1 MLTFP
6 SNCATSSDYPIANYC
21 GNCEVLIPIYRGVS
35 NGNIA
40 SIYSAYELI

>member
-6 SNCATSSDYPIANYC
+6 SNCATLSDYLIANYC
-21 GNCEVLIPIYRGVS
+21 GNCEVLIPIYRDVS

-40 SIYSAYELI
+40 SIFSANELI